1 MSIHAV
7 YIVGSGAEIMSE
19 KSNIVSNVLS
29 SLNHKIDKV
38 FNERYKRNILNDDS
52 CFTRKGRKTSFRDT
66 MKTVISFGSDSLPIE
81 MSRYFNDKETLSITP
96 SGFIQSRAK
105 IKPEAF
111 VQVMNLINKAY
122 PCKRK
127 YKGYRLLAVD
137 GSDLSIAKDKKDDA
151 SRKSNGENAVPSYM
165 LHINCEYDIL
175 NGRYVGCVIQ
185 KQKETNENEAL
196 VAMSDR
202 YEGDKAI
209 FIADRYYAAY
219 NNMAHLEE
227 HGHKYLIRS
236 KDINSATSI
245 LKNYFKGKEGEFDE
259 DVSIILTNKQTN
271 FIRENKDKY
280 RTVMS
285 NQTFDY
291 LDSDNHFY
299 EMRFRV
305 VRIRMDGNKEEYE
318 SIITN
323 LDRDEF
329 PKEEI
334 KDLYMRRWNIEV
346 SYRHLKYAADLNRTH
361 SVKRDFLMQE
371 IWAKLIM
378 FNISMIMINCI
389 NESKISKEIRR
400 KDDYKVNVSAAVE
413 LIRSCIKR
421 KGHVPPGLIKQ
432 IASNILPV
440 RHGRKHSRNVHPQR
454 FVSFNYR

>member
-1 MSIHAV
+1 
-7 YIVGSGAEIMSE
+7 MSE
-19 KSNIVSNVLS
+19 KCNIVSNVLS

-52 CFTRKGRKTSFRDT
+52 YFTRKGRKTSFRDT
-66 MKTVISFGSDSLPIE
+66 MKTVISFGSDSLPLE
-81 MSRYFNDKETLSITP
+81 MNRYFNDKDTLPITQ

-105 IKPEAF
+105 IKTEAF
-111 VQVMNLINKAY
+111 IQVMNLINKAY
-122 PCKRK
+122 PCKKK
-127 YKGYRLLAVD
+127 YKGYRLLAID
-137 GSDLSIAKDKKDDA
+137 GSDLNIAKDKKDDA
-151 SRKSNGENAVPSYM
+151 SRKSNGENAIPSYM

-175 NGRYVGCVIQ
+175 NDRYVDCVIQ
-185 KQKETNENEAL
+185 KHKETNENEAL

-202 YEGDKAI
+202 YKGDKAI

-259 DVSIILTNKQTN
+259 DISIILTNKHTN

-291 LDSDNHFY
+291 LDLDNHFY
-299 EMRFRV
+299 EMKFRV
-305 VRIRMDGNKEEYE
+305 VRIRIDGNKEEYE
-318 SIITN
+318 SVITN
-323 LDRDEF
+323 LEKDEF

-346 SYRHLKYAADLNRTH
+346 SYRHLKYVADLN
-361 SVKRDFLMQE
+361 S
-371 IWAKLIM
+371 
-378 FNISMIMINCI
+378 
-389 NESKISKEIRR
+389 
-400 KDDYKVNVSAAVE
+400 VSA
-413 LIRSCIKR
+413 R
-421 KGHVPPGLIKQ
+421 
-432 IASNILPV
+432 
-440 RHGRKHSRNVHPQR
+440 R
-454 FVSFNYR
+454 F

>member
-1 MSIHAV
+1 
-7 YIVGSGAEIMSE
+7 MSE
-19 KSNIVSNVLS
+19 KCNIVSNVLS

-52 CFTRKGRKTSFRDT
+52 YFTRKGRKTSFRDT
-66 MKTVISFGSDSLPIE
+66 MKTVISFGSDSLPLE
-81 MSRYFNDKETLSITP
+81 MNRYFNDKDTLPITQ

-105 IKPEAF
+105 IKTEAF
-111 VQVMNLINKAY
+111 IQVMNLINKAY
-122 PCKRK
+122 PCKKK

-137 GSDLSIAKDKKDDA
+137 GSDLNIAKDKKDDA
-151 SRKSNGENAVPSYM
+151 SRKSNGENAIPSYM

-175 NGRYVGCVIQ
+175 NDRYVDCVIQ
-185 KQKETNENEAL
+185 KNKETNENEVL

-202 YEGDKAI
+202 YKGDKAI

-259 DVSIILTNKQTN
+259 DVSIILTNKYSKK
-271 FIRENKDKY
+271 IIENKDKY
-280 RTVMS
+280 KPIMT

-299 EMRFRV
+299 EMKFRV
-305 VRIRMDGNKEEYE
+305 VRIRIDGNEEEYE
-318 SIITN
+318 SVITN
-323 LDRDEF
+323 LDRAEF

-334 KDLYMRRWNIEV
+334 KDLYMHRWNIEV
-346 SYRHLKYAADLNRTH
+346 SYRHLKYVADLNRTH
-361 SVKRDFLMQE
+361 SVKRDLLMQE

-378 FNISMIMINCI
+378 FNISMIIINYI
-389 NESKISKEIRR
+389 NENKISKEIKR
-400 KDDYKVNVSAAVE
+400 KDEYKVNVSVAVE
-413 LIRSCIKR
+413 LIRACIKR
-421 KGHVPPGLIKQ
+421 KGRVPPGLIKQ

-440 RHGRKHSRNVHPQR
+440 RHGRKYKRNVQQQR
-454 FVSFNYR
+454 FVYFNYR

>member
-1 MSIHAV
+1 MC
-7 YIVGSGAEIMSE
+7 IVRLGAEIMSG

-52 CFTRKGRKTSFRDT
+52 CFTRKGRKTSFKDT
-66 MKTVISFGSDSLPIE
+66 MKTVIPFGSDSLTLE
-81 MSRYFNDKETLSITP
+81 MNRYFNDKDTLPITQ

-105 IKPEAF
+105 IKTEAF
-111 VQVMNLINKAY
+111 IQVMNLINKAY
-122 PCKRK
+122 PCKKK

-137 GSDLSIAKDKKDDA
+137 GSDLSIAKDKKDDV
-151 SRKSNGENAVPSYM
+151 SKKFNGENVMPSYM

-175 NGRYVGCVIQ
+175 NDRYVDCVIQ
-185 KQKETNENEAL
+185 KHKEMDENAAF
-196 VAMSDR
+196 VAMLDR
-202 YEGDKAI
+202 YKGDKAI
-209 FIADRYYAAY
+209 FIADRNYATY

-236 KDINSATSI
+236 KDINTKTSI

-259 DVSIILTNKQTN
+259 DVSIILTRKQTN
-271 FIRENKDKY
+271 FIKENKDKY
-280 RTVMS
+280 KTMMP
-285 NQTFDY
+285 NQIFDY
-291 LDSDNHFY
+291 LDLDNHFY
-299 EMRFRV
+299 EMKFRV
-305 VRIRMDGNKEEYE
+305 VRIRIDGNKEEYE
-318 SIITN
+318 SVITN
-323 LDRDEF
+323 LEKDEF
-329 PKEEI
+329 SKEEI

-346 SYRHLKYAADLNRTH
+346 SYRHLKYVADLNRTH
-361 SVKRDFLMQE
+361 SVKRDFLIQE

-378 FNISMIMINCI
+378 FNISMIMINYI
-389 NESKISKEIRR
+389 NENKISKEVKR
-400 KDDYKVNVSAAVE
+400 KDEYKVNVSVAVE

-440 RHGRKHSRNVHPQR
+440 RHGRKYNRNVHAQG

>member
-1 MSIHAV
+1 
-7 YIVGSGAEIMSE
+7 MSE
-19 KSNIVSNVLS
+19 KCNIVSNVLS

-52 CFTRKGRKTSFRDT
+52 YFTRKGRKTSFRDT
-66 MKTVISFGSDSLPIE
+66 MKTVISFGSDSLPLE
-81 MSRYFNDKETLSITP
+81 MNRYFNDKDTLPITQ

-105 IKPEAF
+105 IKTEAF
-111 VQVMNLINKAY
+111 IQVMNLIN
-122 PCKRK
+122 
-127 YKGYRLLAVD
+127 KGYRLLAVD
-137 GSDLSIAKDKKDDA
+137 GSDLNIAKDKKDDA
-151 SRKSNGENAVPSYM
+151 SRKSNGENAIPSYM

-175 NGRYVGCVIQ
+175 NDRYVDCVIQ
-185 KQKETNENEAL
+185 KNKETNENEAL

-202 YEGDKAI
+202 YKGDKAI

-259 DVSIILTNKQTN
+259 DISIILTNKHTN

-291 LDSDNHFY
+291 LDLDNHFY
-299 EMRFRV
+299 EMKFRV
-305 VRIRMDGNKEEYE
+305 VRIRIDGNKEEYE
-318 SIITN
+318 SVITN

-334 KDLYMRRWNIEV
+334 KDLYIRRWNIEV
-346 SYRHLKYAADLNRTH
+346 SYRHLKYVADLNRTH
-361 SVKRDFLMQE
+361 SVKRDFLIQE

-378 FNISMIMINCI
+378 FNISMIIINYI
-389 NESKISKEIRR
+389 NENKISKEIRR
-400 KDDYKVNVSAAVE
+400 KDEYKVNVSVAVE

-440 RHGRKHSRNVHPQR
+440 RHDRKYNRNVQPQR
-454 FVSFNYR
+454 FVYFNYR

>member
-1 MSIHAV
+1 MC
-7 YIVGSGAEIMSE
+7 IVRLGAEIMSG

-52 CFTRKGRKTSFRDT
+52 YFTRKGRKTSFKDT
-66 MKTVISFGSDSLPIE
+66 MKTVISFGSDSLTLE
-81 MSRYFNDKETLSITP
+81 MNRYFNDKDTLPITQ

-105 IKPEAF
+105 IKTEAF
-111 VQVMNLINKAY
+111 IQVMNLINKAY
-122 PCKRK
+122 PCKKK

-137 GSDLSIAKDKKDDA
+137 GSDLSIAKDKKDDV
-151 SRKSNGENAVPSYM
+151 SKKFNGENVMPSYM

-175 NGRYVGCVIQ
+175 NDRYVDCVIQ
-185 KQKETNENEAL
+185 KHKEMDENAAF
-196 VAMSDR
+196 VAMLDR
-202 YEGDKAI
+202 YKGDKAI
-209 FIADRYYAAY
+209 FIADRNYATY

-236 KDINSATSI
+236 KDINTKTSI

-259 DVSIILTNKQTN
+259 DVSIILTRKQTN
-271 FIRENKDKY
+271 FIKENKDKY
-280 RTVMS
+280 KTMMP
-285 NQTFDY
+285 NQIFDY
-291 LDSDNHFY
+291 LDLDNHFY
-299 EMRFRV
+299 EMKFRV
-305 VRIRMDGNKEEYE
+305 VRIRIDGNKEEYE
-318 SIITN
+318 SVITN
-323 LDRDEF
+323 LEKDEF
-329 PKEEI
+329 SKEEI

-346 SYRHLKYAADLNRTH
+346 SYRHLKYVTDLNRTH
-361 SVKRDFLMQE
+361 SVKRDFLIQE

-378 FNISMIMINCI
+378 FNISMIMINYI
-389 NESKISKEIRR
+389 NENKISKEVKR
-400 KDDYKVNVSAAVE
+400 KDEYKVNVSVAVE

-440 RHGRKHSRNVHPQR
+440 RHSRKYNRNINPQR

>member
-1 MSIHAV
+1 MC
-7 YIVGSGAEIMSE
+7 IVRLGAEIMSG

-52 CFTRKGRKTSFRDT
+52 YFTRKGRKTSFKDT
-66 MKTVISFGSDSLPIE
+66 MKTVIPFGSDSLTLE
-81 MSRYFNDKETLSITP
+81 MNRYFNDKDTLPITQ

-105 IKPEAF
+105 IKTEAF
-111 VQVMNLINKAY
+111 IQVMNLINKAY
-122 PCKRK
+122 PCKKK

-137 GSDLSIAKDKKDDA
+137 GSDLSIAKDKKDDV
-151 SRKSNGENAVPSYM
+151 SKKFNGENVMPSYM

-175 NGRYVGCVIQ
+175 NDRYVDCVIQ
-185 KQKETNENEAL
+185 KHKEMDENAAF
-196 VAMSDR
+196 VAMLDR
-202 YEGDKAI
+202 YKGDKAI
-209 FIADRYYAAY
+209 FIADRNYATY

-236 KDINSATSI
+236 KDINTKTSI

-259 DVSIILTNKQTN
+259 DVSIILTRKQTN
-271 FIRENKDKY
+271 FIKENKDKY
-280 RTVMS
+280 KTMMP
-285 NQTFDY
+285 NQIFDY
-291 LDSDNHFY
+291 LDLDNHFY
-299 EMRFRV
+299 EMKFRV
-305 VRIRMDGNKEEYE
+305 VRIRIDGNKEEYE
-318 SIITN
+318 SVITN
-323 LDRDEF
+323 LEKDEF
-329 PKEEI
+329 SKEEI

-346 SYRHLKYAADLNRTH
+346 SYRHLKYVADLNRTH
-361 SVKRDFLMQE
+361 SVKRDFLIQE

-378 FNISMIMINCI
+378 FNISMIMINYI
-389 NESKISKEIRR
+389 NENKISKEVKR
-400 KDDYKVNVSAAVE
+400 KDEYKVNVSVAVE

-440 RHGRKHSRNVHPQR
+440 RHSRKYNRNINPQR

>member
-1 MSIHAV
+1 MC
-7 YIVGSGAEIMSE
+7 IVRLGAEIMSG

-52 CFTRKGRKTSFRDT
+52 CFTRKGRKTSFKDT
-66 MKTVISFGSDSLPIE
+66 MKTVISFGSDSLTLE
-81 MSRYFNDKETLSITP
+81 MNRYFNDKDTLPITQ

-105 IKPEAF
+105 IKTEAF
-111 VQVMNLINKAY
+111 IQVMNLINKAY
-122 PCKRK
+122 PCKKK

-137 GSDLSIAKDKKDDA
+137 GSDLSIAKDKKDDV
-151 SRKSNGENAVPSYM
+151 SKKFNGENVMPSYM

-175 NGRYVGCVIQ
+175 NDRYVDCVIQ
-185 KQKETNENEAL
+185 KHKEMDENAAF
-196 VAMSDR
+196 VAMLDR
-202 YEGDKAI
+202 YKGDKAI
-209 FIADRYYAAY
+209 FIADRNYATY

-236 KDINSATSI
+236 KDINTKTSI

-259 DVSIILTNKQTN
+259 DVSIILTRKQTN
-271 FIRENKDKY
+271 FIKENKDKY
-280 RTVMS
+280 KTMMP
-285 NQTFDY
+285 NQIFDY
-291 LDSDNHFY
+291 LDLDNHFY
-299 EMRFRV
+299 EMKFRV
-305 VRIRMDGNKEEYE
+305 VRIRIDGNKEEYE
-318 SIITN
+318 SVITN
-323 LDRDEF
+323 LEKDEF
-329 PKEEI
+329 SKEEI

-346 SYRHLKYAADLNRTH
+346 SYRHLKYVADLNRTH
-361 SVKRDFLMQE
+361 SVKRDFLIQE

-378 FNISMIMINCI
+378 FNISMIMINYI
-389 NESKISKEIRR
+389 NENKISKEVKR
-400 KDDYKVNVSAAVE
+400 KDEYKVNVSVAVE

-440 RHGRKHSRNVHPQR
+440 RHSRKYNRNVHPQR

>member
-1 MSIHAV
+1 
-7 YIVGSGAEIMSE
+7 MSE
-19 KSNIVSNVLS
+19 KSNIVSKVLS
-29 SLNHKIDKV
+29 TLNHKIDKV

-52 CFTRKGRKTSFRDT
+52 YFTRIGKKTSFRDT
-66 MKTVISFGSDSLPIE
+66 MKTVISFGSDSLPLE
-81 MSRYFNDKETLSITP
+81 MSRYFNDKDILPITK
-96 SGFIQSRAK
+96 SGFIQSRSK
-105 IKPEAF
+105 IKPGAF
-111 VQVMNLINKAY
+111 IQVMDLINKAY
-122 PCKRK
+122 PCKK
-127 YKGYRLLAVD
+127 NYKGYRLLAVD

-151 SRKSNGENAVPSYM
+151 SRKSNGENTKSSYM

-175 NGRYVGCVIQ
+175 NDRYIDCVVQ
-185 KQKETNENEAL
+185 KYNQQDENAAL

-202 YEGDKAI
+202 YKGDKAI

-259 DVSIILTNKQTN
+259 DVSIILTNKYSKK
-271 FIRENKDKY
+271 IIENKDKY
-280 RTVMS
+280 KPIMT

-299 EMRFRV
+299 EMKFRV
-305 VRIRMDGNKEEYE
+305 VRIRIDGNEEEYE
-318 SIITN
+318 SVITN
-323 LDRDEF
+323 LDRAEF

-334 KDLYMRRWNIEV
+334 KDLYMHRWNIEV
-346 SYRHLKYAADLNRTH
+346 SYRHLKYVADLNRTH
-361 SVKRDFLMQE
+361 SVKRDLLMQE

-378 FNISMIMINCI
+378 FNISMIIINYI
-389 NESKISKEIRR
+389 NENKISKEVKRR
-400 KDDYKVNVSAAVE
+400 DEYKVNVSVAVE
-413 LIRSCIKR
+413 LIRACIKR
-421 KGHVPPGLIKQ
+421 KGRVPPGLIKQ

-440 RHGRKHSRNVHPQR
+440 RHGRKYNRNVHAQG

>member
-1 MSIHAV
+1 MS
-7 YIVGSGAEIMSE
+7 
-19 KSNIVSNVLS
+19 KKNNIVSNVLS

-52 CFTRKGRKTSFRDT
+52 YFTRKGRKTSFRDT
-66 MKTVISFGSDSLPIE
+66 MKTVISFGSDSLPLE
-81 MSRYFNDKETLSITP
+81 MNRYFNDKDTLPITQ

-105 IKPEAF
+105 IKTEAF
-111 VQVMNLINKAY
+111 IQVMNLINKAY
-122 PCKRK
+122 PCKKK
-127 YKGYRLLAVD
+127 YRGYRLLAVD
-137 GSDLSIAKDKKDDA
+137 GSDLNIAKDKKDDA
-151 SRKSNGENAVPSYM
+151 SRKSNGENAIPSYM

-175 NGRYVGCVIQ
+175 NDRYADCVIQ
-185 KQKETNENEAL
+185 KNKETNENEAL

-202 YEGDKAI
+202 YKGDKAI

-219 NNMAHLEE
+219 NNMAHLEK

-259 DVSIILTNKQTN
+259 DVSIILTNKYSKK
-271 FIRENKDKY
+271 IIENKDKY
-280 RTVMS
+280 KPIMT

-299 EMRFRV
+299 EMKFRV
-305 VRIRMDGNKEEYE
+305 VRIRIDGNEEEYE
-318 SIITN
+318 SVITN
-323 LDRDEF
+323 LDRAEF

-334 KDLYMRRWNIEV
+334 KDLYMHRWNIEV
-346 SYRHLKYAADLNRTH
+346 SYRHLKYVADLNRTH
-361 SVKRDFLMQE
+361 SVKRDLLMQE

-378 FNISMIMINCI
+378 FNISMIIINYI
-389 NESKISKEIRR
+389 NENKISKEVKRR
-400 KDDYKVNVSAAVE
+400 DEYKVNVSVAVE
-413 LIRSCIKR
+413 LIRACIKR
-421 KGHVPPGLIKQ
+421 KGRVPPGLIKQ

-440 RHGRKHSRNVHPQR
+440 RHGRKYNRNVHAQG

>member
-1 MSIHAV
+1 MS
-7 YIVGSGAEIMSE
+7 
-19 KSNIVSNVLS
+19 KKCNIVSNVLS

-52 CFTRKGRKTSFRDT
+52 YFTRKGRKTSFRDT
-66 MKTVISFGSDSLPIE
+66 MKTVISFGSDSLTLE
-81 MSRYFNDKETLSITP
+81 MNRYFNDKDTLPITQ

-105 IKPEAF
+105 IKTEAF
-111 VQVMNLINKAY
+111 IQVMNLINKAY
-122 PCKRK
+122 PCKKK

-137 GSDLSIAKDKKDDA
+137 GSDLNIAKDKKDDA
-151 SRKSNGENAVPSYM
+151 SRKSNGENAIPSYM

-175 NGRYVGCVIQ
+175 NDRYVDCVIQ
-185 KQKETNENEAL
+185 KHKETNENEAL

-202 YEGDKAI
+202 YKGDKAI

-259 DVSIILTNKQTN
+259 DVSIILTNKYSKK
-271 FIRENKDKY
+271 IIENKDKY
-280 RTVMS
+280 KPIMT

-299 EMRFRV
+299 EMKFRV
-305 VRIRMDGNKEEYE
+305 VRIRIDGNEEEYE
-318 SIITN
+318 SVITN
-323 LDRDEF
+323 LDRAEF

-334 KDLYMRRWNIEV
+334 KDLYMHRWNIEV
-346 SYRHLKYAADLNRTH
+346 SYRHLKYVADLNRTH
-361 SVKRDFLMQE
+361 SVKRDLLMQE

-378 FNISMIMINCI
+378 FNISMIITNYI
-389 NESKISKEIRR
+389 NENKISKEVKRR
-400 KDDYKVNVSAAVE
+400 DEYKVNVSVAVE

-421 KGHVPPGLIKQ
+421 KGHIPPGLIKQ

-440 RHGRKHSRNVHPQR
+440 RHGRKYNRNVHAQG

>member
-1 MSIHAV
+1 MS
-7 YIVGSGAEIMSE
+7 G

-52 CFTRKGRKTSFRDT
+52 CFTRKGRKTSFKDT
-66 MKTVISFGSDSLPIE
+66 MKTVIPFGSDSLTLE
-81 MSRYFNDKETLSITP
+81 MNRYFNDKDTLPITQ

-105 IKPEAF
+105 IKTEAF
-111 VQVMNLINKAY
+111 IQVMNLINKAY
-122 PCKRK
+122 PCKKK

-137 GSDLSIAKDKKDDA
+137 GSDLSIAKDKKDDV
-151 SRKSNGENAVPSYM
+151 SKKFNGENVMPSYM

-175 NGRYVGCVIQ
+175 NDRYVDCVIQ
-185 KQKETNENEAL
+185 KHKEMDENAAF
-196 VAMSDR
+196 VAMLDR
-202 YEGDKAI
+202 YKGDKAI
-209 FIADRYYAAY
+209 FIADRNYATY

-236 KDINSATSI
+236 KDINTKTSI

-259 DVSIILTNKQTN
+259 DVSIILTRKQTN
-271 FIRENKDKY
+271 FIKENKDKY
-280 RTVMS
+280 KTMMP

-291 LDSDNHFY
+291 LDLDNHFY
-299 EMRFRV
+299 EMKFRV
-305 VRIRMDGNKEEYE
+305 VRIRIDGNKEEYE
-318 SIITN
+318 SVITN
-323 LDRDEF
+323 LEKDEF
-329 PKEEI
+329 SKEEI

-346 SYRHLKYAADLNRTH
+346 SYRHLKYVTDLNRTH
-361 SVKRDFLMQE
+361 SVKRDFLIQE

-378 FNISMIMINCI
+378 FNISMIMINYI
-389 NESKISKEIRR
+389 NENKISKEVKR
-400 KDDYKVNVSAAVE
+400 KDEYKVNVSVAVE

-440 RHGRKHSRNVHPQR
+440 RHSRKYNRNVHPQR

>member
-38 FNERYKRNILNDDS
+38 FNERYERNILNDDS

-175 NGRYVGCVIQ
+175 NGRYVGCV
-185 KQKETNENEAL
+185 
-196 VAMSDR
+196 V
-202 YEGDKAI
+202 
-209 FIADRYYAAY
+209 
-219 NNMAHLEE
+219 
-227 HGHKYLIRS
+227 
-236 KDINSATSI
+236 
-245 LKNYFKGKEGEFDE
+245 
-259 DVSIILTNKQTN
+259 
-271 FIRENKDKY
+271 
-280 RTVMS
+280 
-285 NQTFDY
+285 DY
-291 LDSDNHFY
+291 
-299 EMRFRV
+299 
-305 VRIRMDGNKEEYE
+305 
-318 SIITN
+318 
-323 LDRDEF
+323 
-329 PKEEI
+329 
-334 KDLYMRRWNIEV
+334 
-346 SYRHLKYAADLNRTH
+346 
-361 SVKRDFLMQE
+361 Q
-371 IWAKLIM
+371 
-378 FNISMIMINCI
+378 INC
-389 NESKISKEIRR
+389 
-400 KDDYKVNVSAAVE
+400 
-413 LIRSCIKR
+413 
-421 KGHVPPGLIKQ
+421 
-432 IASNILPV
+432 
-440 RHGRKHSRNVHPQR
+440 
-454 FVSFNYR
+454 